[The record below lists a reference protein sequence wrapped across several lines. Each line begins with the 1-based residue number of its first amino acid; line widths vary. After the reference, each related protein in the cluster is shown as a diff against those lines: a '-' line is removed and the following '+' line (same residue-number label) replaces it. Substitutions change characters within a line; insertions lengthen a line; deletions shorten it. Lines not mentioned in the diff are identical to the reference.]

1 MKRDNVTL
9 KTYFETGDYP
19 TETQFADLID
29 SFLNIEEED
38 AVTGITNNGDGTY
51 TFQLLSGGTE
61 VIDVGNLSGD
71 IPISSVLG
79 LQAILDGKVS
89 KSGDTMQGDLELP
102 NLAFGD
108 ATTSFIA
115 PNTNNNNILFI
126 GGNGAGDKDWKSIHM
141 YSNGV
146 FRVND
151 YDIWHAGNDQSLFPF
166 SATEL
171 PGGQDLNNYQTAGF
185 YYQTTNADASS
196 GSNYPP
202 DLRAGSLIVQKSAG
216 VTQQYYTYNDGSP
229 EIWFRA
235 FYPTSSPQWSSWLK
249 IWHSG
254 NDGGGSGLDAD
265 TVDGLQASVFVRND
279 GTSGTRFGGN
289 YLQFNGDGATNNDFV
304 AYNDATNGFYF
315 NADTTRQNTAANAQV
330 HAGEFFASGAYY
342 YGDGKRIVQFS
353 DSWLRLNPS
362 NNFTNG
368 IYCGSGILR
377 TDGEFQVG
385 PSGTAFKVTNS
396 GAVSQAGDLTIVKNN
411 PWISLDSSSSGSNVN
426 EQAAGISIGESGYKG
441 SAALHLT
448 YTGDGRGHIGM
459 GSVTNSEPANLAL
472 EFQYQNKYTIFRGDA
487 RMENGHTNYYN
498 GNRIRRYSHV
508 GGYLEGSYN
517 TVGGNG
523 AQSNPIYVIGSSYIP
538 SNTSLGNMY
547 GIGYAHGSQA
557 SFLNST
563 DLGTNPANW
572 GLYIA
577 ADGNA
582 RIFLNA
588 TSGIGYFK
596 NVVYASNFILN
607 SDVRL
612 KEEVED
618 IPDEKLTVRWRKFKM
633 KGNSEKTQRYGVV
646 AQELEQQYPDFVRT
660 DSEGNKSVA
669 YIDLLVAKNA
679 ELEARLEK
687 LEQLNKNLN

>member
-1 MKRDNVTL
+1 MKRDNITL
-9 KTYFETGDYP
+9 KAYFETGDYP
-19 TETQFADLID
+19 TETQFTDLID

-38 AVTGITNNGDGTY
+38 AVTGIINNGDGTY

-61 VIDVGNLSGD
+61 VIDVGNLSNNV
-71 IPISSVLG
+71 PISSVVG

-89 KSGDTMQGDLELP
+89 KSGDIMQGDLELP
-102 NLAFGD
+102 NLGFSD
-108 ATTSFIA
+108 ATTTFIA
-115 PNTNNNNILFI
+115 PKTHDNNILFI

-151 YDIWHAGNDQSLFPF
+151 HDIWHAGNDQSLFPF

-171 PGGQDLNNYQTAGF
+171 PGGQNLNNYQTAGF
-185 YYQTTNADASS
+185 YYQTTNSDASS

-202 DLRAGSLIVQKSAG
+202 DLRAGSLVVQKSAG

-235 FYPTSSPQWSSWLK
+235 FYPTGSPQWSSWLK

-289 YLQFNGDGATNNDFV
+289 YLQFNGDGASNNDFV

-315 NADTTRQNTAANAQV
+315 NADTARQNTTANAGVFAGSFYLNNADTRLMEGGNNVVKIQSPTGYIEIGSKNTSHCHFYTDRSNFYFSKELQV
-330 HAGEFFASGAYY
+330 DSGVVRSYNEDLNLNRAGSSTARLRITSGTTYSDQAFSVAGDLSINGSYLN
-342 YGDGKRIVQFS
+342 GDGKRMLQYS

-362 NNFTNG
+362 NNFTSG
-368 IYCGSGILR
+368 IYCASSIVR
-377 TDGEFQVG
+377 TDNQFQVG
-385 PSGTAFKVTNS
+385 GSGSAFIANSNGDVRVS
-396 GAVSQAGDLTIVKNN
+396 GAYMRTA
-411 PWISLDSSSSGSNVN
+411 
-426 EQAAGISIGESGYKG
+426 
-441 SAALHLT
+441 H
-448 YTGDGRGHIGM
+448 
-459 GSVTNSEPANLAL
+459 
-472 EFQYQNKYTIFRGDA
+472 
-487 RMENGHTNYYN
+487 
-498 GNRIRRYSHV
+498 NR
-508 GGYLEGSYN
+508 GYLEGSYN
-517 TVGGNG
+517 NVGANG
-523 AQSNPIYVIGSSYIP
+523 AQSNPIYVIGSSYVP
-538 SNTSLGNMY
+538 NTTSLGNMY
-547 GIGYAHGSQA
+547 GIGYAHGSEA

-596 NVVYASNFILN
+596 NVVFASNFILN
-607 SDVRL
+607 SDMRI
-612 KEEVED
+612 KEEIED
-618 IPDEKLTVRWRKFKM
+618 VPSSKMSVRWRKFKM
-633 KGNSEKTQRYGVV
+633 KGDMERFQRYGVI
-646 AQELEQQYPDFVRT
+646 AQELELEHPDFVRT
-660 DSEGNKSVA
+660 DGEGNKSVA

-679 ELEARLEK
+679 ELEERLEK
-687 LEQLNKNLN
+687 LEKLIQKLD